1 MSRLDLQ
8 PLETF
13 FFDQGKERWSMY
25 TMKKDVIPRM
35 YWDQLITGIWNGP
48 TNVRFLTNP
57 FNWQ

>member
-1 MSRLDLQ
+1 
-8 PLETF
+8 
-13 FFDQGKERWSMY
+13 MY